1 MPNVPPSV
9 AYFPKTKAS
18 TCDSIF
24 ATLLGADSGGANIT
38 SVTASN
44 GISVSQS
51 TGSVLISNTG
61 IRKIVGAAGIGAPYD
76 PALEE
81 TQVSC
86 PAIGNVAG
94 VLKTFVP
101 LAFGSAGNTTNY
113 IGQGEDVTLYT
124 IVMPVA
130 STYLRVT
137 LYFQAGTTS
146 EYPFFYG
153 QGTGSGTINPFIVYL
168 SYEDSTG
175 TPPDGIS
182 IYYSPNSYVFNTV
195 ANAALAPD
203 GVTLTGGT
211 FMPNIT
217 LEMTAPDPTDTWYV
231 NLAHIGAPDTNI
243 RVVWD
248 FRAIDPSISTAR
260 AENVV
265 SEILTTPD

>member
-1 MPNVPPSV
+1 
-9 AYFPKTKAS
+9 
-18 TCDSIF
+18 
-24 ATLLGADSGGANIT
+24 
-38 SVTASN
+38 
-44 GISVSQS
+44 
-51 TGSVLISNTG
+51 
-61 IRKIVGAAGIGAPYD
+61 VGAAGIGAPYD

-175 TPPDGIS
+175 TPPDGIP